1 MWVWIPVSGLGNS
14 FIWLYNFYW
23 SKNWFDVAMGLT
35 SYATCDK
42 ENDEFEGWN
51 CRTGIDEK
59 FNKLKFE
66 VLILRW
72 TYPIENHN
80 FRESFKK

>member
-1 MWVWIPVSGLGNS
+1 
-14 FIWLYNFYW
+14 
-23 SKNWFDVAMGLT
+23 MGLT

-51 CRTGIDEK
+51 CRTGIDVK

-66 VLILRW
+66 VLI
-72 TYPIENHN
+72 
-80 FRESFKK
+80 